1 MQRETE
7 FGLCSV
13 EKVIWTAT
21 SMVQRYGELAQVYR
35 AGEAFTY
42 TARIALDA
50 AVVDGKKEAD
60 AMERAIYMNQI
71 AEHRKAK
78 LLQNNKNVQIYLEL
92 YNKLKKDVCKKLTD
106 DPLWEE
112 VERKQD
118 PKRPYDRGHKDYD
131 TAVVK
136 K

>member
-1 MQRETE
+1 
-7 FGLCSV
+7 
-13 EKVIWTAT
+13 
-21 SMVQRYGELAQVYR
+21 MVQRYGELAQVYR
-35 AGEAFTY
+35 AGEGFTY

-50 AVVDGKKEAD
+50 AVVDGKKESD

-131 TAVVK
+131 TAVVRK
-136 K
+136 

>member
-1 MQRETE
+1 M
-7 FGLCSV
+7 
-13 EKVIWTAT
+13 
-21 SMVQRYGELAQVYR
+21 
-35 AGEAFTY
+35 
-42 TARIALDA
+42 
-50 AVVDGKKEAD
+50 VDGKKESD
-60 AMERAIYMNQI
+60 AMERAMYMDQM
-71 AEHRKAK
+71 AEHGRAK
-78 LLQNNKNVQIYLEL
+78 LLQNNTNIQLYSEL
-92 YNKLKKDVCKKLTD
+92 YNKLHEDVCKKLTD